1 MGAEQGLAS
10 VNSFPRAAI
19 GLIPWV
25 SSVGD
30 ELNVPRLDR
39 YVLAQCLVLFGF
51 FALVFVSVY
60 WVNRAVLLF
69 DRLIGDGQSAL
80 VFLEFTALSLPN
92 VIRIVLPI
100 AAFAAAVALTNRLSN
115 ESELVVAQ
123 ATGVSVWQLA
133 RPFVWFGLAVSLMMA
148 ALVHVLVPLAR
159 SELATREAEVAADV
173 SSRILTEG
181 RFVHPSPGITFYVRE
196 ITPEGELL
204 GVFLSDARSP
214 DQDVTYLASRAFL
227 VRDNG
232 TAKLVMFDGT
242 AETLNRE
249 TNRLFTTSF
258 DDFAYDIGDL
268 IVGGTR
274 VGQDMRELSTIPL
287 LVASETTQ
295 QLTRRSA
302 QQLRLEGHDRI
313 AQTLRPLV
321 TALIGFAALMV
332 GGFSRFGIWRQV
344 VFAIILLILVQMVE
358 GAAASAAAKTGQL
371 WLIYSP
377 VLLGVSISVIL
388 LWVSERPQLLRW
400 PRRRAADTPNSG
412 AAT

>member
-148 ALVHVLVPLAR
+148 SLVHVLVPLAR

-227 VRDNG
+227 VRENG

-274 VGQDMRELSTIPL
+274 VGLDMRELSTIPL

-302 QQLRLEGHDRI
+302 QKLRLEGHDRI

-377 VLLGVSISVIL
+377 ILLGVSISVIL
-388 LWVSERPQLLRW
+388 LWVSERPQLLLW
-400 PRRRAADTPNSG
+400 PRRRAADTPSSG

>member
-1 MGAEQGLAS
+1 M
-10 VNSFPRAAI
+10 
-19 GLIPWV
+19 
-25 SSVGD
+25 
-30 ELNVPRLDR
+30 PRLDR
-39 YVLAQCLVLFGF
+39 YVLVQCLVLFGF
-51 FALVFVSVY
+51 FALVFVSIY

-69 DRLIGDGQSAL
+69 DRLIGDGQSGF

-92 VIRIVLPI
+92 VVRIVLPI

-123 ATGVSVWQLA
+123 ATGVSVWQLT
-133 RPFVWFGLAVSLMMA
+133 RPFVWFGVVVSMMMA

-204 GVFLSDARSP
+204 GVFLSDARTP
-214 DQDVTYLASRAFL
+214 EQDVTYLASRAFL
-227 VRDNG
+227 VREND

-249 TNRLFTTSF
+249 TNRMFTTGF

-302 QQLRLEGHDRI
+302 QRLRLEGHDRI

-321 TALIGFAALMV
+321 TTLVGFAALMV

-344 VFAIILLILVQMVE
+344 VLAIILLILVQMVE

-371 WLIYSP
+371 WLVYSP
-377 VLLGVSISVIL
+377 ILLGVSISVIL

-400 PRRRAADTPNSG
+400 PRRRAADTPSSG